1 MVDGGSNII
10 AWMNRAGYTAL
21 VPGANDF
28 VLGSEN
34 LNRLANEADFP
45 FLMSNMQ
52 CDGCK
57 LNSRNIKSYIIKE
70 IDGVKIGILGA
81 LILYSSLYDV
91 ESIEERRSKRS
102 NKSKEI
108 LPDPEL
114 IVISSEF
121 QYMTKKS
128 QGFVY
133 KLDDNFFII
142 STASAIFLQHNALW
156 ITLPCR
162 LL

>member
-1 MVDGGSNII
+1 MK
-10 AWMNRAGYTAL
+10 
-21 VPGANDF
+21 
-28 VLGSEN
+28 
-34 LNRLANEADFP
+34 
-45 FLMSNMQ
+45 
-52 CDGCK
+52 K
-57 LNSRNIKSYIIKE
+57 L
-70 IDGVKIGILGA
+70 VKIGILGA

-142 STASAIFLQHNALW
+142 STASAILEDIEAHIPIEPKNIKILKTKCNN
-156 ITLPCR
+156 IKIKTEDC
-162 LL
+162 